1 MLWRAGVIRRPA
13 CYQSCWELHRKPAE
27 HTAGSWSPS
36 WRRLQTLDQ
45 TASRCIPLQRY
56 MTHTDDTTTRDTGQ
70 CNAHT
75 TAVHVNQSHVPSV
88 SWTIWKFFTD
98 AWVTRPWKLSTYDCV
113 STDTERDNAVHTQP
127 TPQCCMHVVIDDTW
141 TTLSITLTNSRR
153 LSIKCLTAVLYSS
166 IHGCEQS
173 NNRNISVTLSQ
184 LSLLPS
190 TGQLNQK
197 QLLASSTTCR
207 QLMTTLAG
215 LDYNDITDSVV
226 TQYTVSPRNKWIM
239 QDTEILLDTHT
250 DRHRD
255 SSTNHRSRQEPCCAT
270 LQCSPYLCVSIVQS
284 VHRCPAQRPMKLS
297 PLDCLVYSCIG
308 HCFSACQLNSICIS
322 CCNSWFPIERNVN
335 NVNM

>member
-1 MLWRAGVIRRPA
+1 MTQWHATQ
-13 CYQSCWELHRKPAE
+13 C
-27 HTAGSWSPS
+27 HT
-36 WRRLQTLDQ
+36 
-45 TASRCIPLQRY
+45 IHIIQRY
-56 MTHTDDTTTRDTGQ
+56 
-70 CNAHT
+70 
-75 TAVHVNQSHVPSV
+75 VPSV

-113 STDTERDNAVHTQP
+113 STDTERDNAVHAQP
-127 TPQCCMHVVIDDTW
+127 TPQCCLHVVIDDTW
-141 TTLSITLTNSRR
+141 TTLSITLANSRR

-215 LDYNDITDSVV
+215 LDYNDIADTVI

-239 QDTEILLDTHT
+239 QDTEILLDTQT
-250 DRHRD
+250 DRQTERQQYKP
-255 SSTNHRSRQEPCCAT
+255 SFQTGALLCNSTMFSISLRFHRSISPSLSCTQANEAESTGLPG
-270 LQCSPYLCVSIVQS
+270 LQLYRALL
-284 VHRCPAQRPMKLS
+284 QRMPT
-297 PLDCLVYSCIG
+297 
-308 HCFSACQLNSICIS
+308 
-322 CCNSWFPIERNVN
+322 E
-335 NVNM
+335 